1 MYFRKEKMPIASLI
15 QSQQI
20 NEQKGIMIKGCY
32 LSSSQV
38 TKNIKGTWAFLR
50 TLIPFAIKLNIFIK
64 PTGLYKDVA
73 TFI

>member
-15 QSQQI
+15 QSQQT

-32 LSSSQV
+32 LPSSQV
-38 TKNIKGTWAFLR
+38 TTNIKGTWAFLR
-50 TLIPFAIKLNIFIK
+50 TLIPFAIKIFMK
-64 PTGLYKDVA
+64 PTGLYKDVT